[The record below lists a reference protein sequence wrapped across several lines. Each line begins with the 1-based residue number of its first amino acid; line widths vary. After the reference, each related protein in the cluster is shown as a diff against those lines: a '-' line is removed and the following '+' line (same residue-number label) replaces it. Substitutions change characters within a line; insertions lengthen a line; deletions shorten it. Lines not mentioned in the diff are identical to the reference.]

1 MRQIILALF
10 ALAGPLAGAL
20 NAQRIT
26 GTPFPSIDQPPPA
39 TDPPVHAVP
48 PGRVNPA
55 LLVAGGLLCAPF
67 TVYLFG
73 FTYLHYFAFLLPF
86 FQFGAAW
93 AVCARRKILA
103 WILLLPLAS
112 IMVIL
117 AIIVLS
123 QFG

>member
-1 MRQIILALF
+1 MTDLLVQVIFGWPTIILSLVVSA
-10 ALAGPLAGAL
+10 AGILKKLPWM
-20 NAQRIT
+20 
-26 GTPFPSIDQPPPA
+26 
-39 TDPPVHAVP
+39 
-48 PGRVNPA
+48 
-55 LLVAGGLLCAPF
+55 LVAGGLLCAPF

-73 FTYLHYFAFLLPF
+73 FTYLRYFAFLLPF

-93 AVCARRKILA
+93 AVRARRKILA